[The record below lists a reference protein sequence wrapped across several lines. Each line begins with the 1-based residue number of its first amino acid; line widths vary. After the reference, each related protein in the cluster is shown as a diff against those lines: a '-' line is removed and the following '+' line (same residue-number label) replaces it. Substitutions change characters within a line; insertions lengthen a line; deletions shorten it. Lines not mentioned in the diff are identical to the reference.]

1 VYIVTDLTLLIDMG
15 NTRLKWVWAAG
26 GEIDQSTFGRGSRDE
41 FPARCKPPGSARPG
55 RVLISSV
62 ADQSSTSGVVSTCE
76 ERWRAPVKRLQT
88 LRCQDGIINA
98 YENPATLGIDRWL
111 AIVGA
116 AHAYGTPV
124 VIMDLGTATTLD
136 AVDEQGRHLGG
147 LILPGPALM
156 LESLATAT
164 AMPVPAGFGDGE
176 TANGTKGK
184 KAAGP
189 GVGPATSTSEA
200 IREGVL
206 AAQIGALNQFMR
218 HVGAKLSKEPQLVL
232 TGGAAECILDRLESQ
247 PVFDPWLVFKGMLR
261 DQEL

>member
-1 VYIVTDLTLLIDMG
+1 MSDLTLLIDMG
-15 NTRLKWVWAAG
+15 NTRLKWVWAAD
-26 GEIDQSTFGRGSRDE
+26 GEIDQSTFGRGNRDD
-41 FPARCKPPGSARPG
+41 FPGKCKQPNSARPG
-55 RVLISSV
+55 RVLVSSV
-62 ADQSSTSGVVSTCE
+62 ANQDITTRFVSDCE
-76 ERWRAPVKRLQT
+76 SRWGIPVKPLQA
-88 LRCQDGIINA
+88 RSSQDGIVNA

-164 AMPVPAGFGDGE
+164 AMPIPTGFGNDE
-176 TANGTKGK
+176 TENGTTGK
-184 KAAGP
+184 KADSP
-189 GVGPATSTSEA
+189 GVGPASSTSEA
-200 IREGVL
+200 IREGVF

-218 HVGAKLSKEPQLVL
+218 HVAAKLSKEPSLVL
-232 TGGAAECILDRLESQ
+232 TGGAAECILDRLESR

>member
-1 VYIVTDLTLLIDMG
+1 MDLLIDMG

-26 GEIDQSTFGRGSRDE
+26 GKIDQSTFGHGSRDD
-41 FPARCKPPGSARPG
+41 FLGKCQPPGSARTA
-55 RVLISSV
+55 RVLIASV
-62 ADQSSTSGVVSTCE
+62 ANPSRTANIVCDCE
-76 ERWRAPVKRLQT
+76 TRWEAPVKRLQT
-88 LRCQDGIINA
+88 LGSQDGIENA
-98 YENPATLGIDRWL
+98 YENPETLGVDRWL

-116 AHAYGTPV
+116 AHAYGAPI

-156 LESLATAT
+156 LNSLASAT
-164 AMPVPAGFGDGE
+164 AMPVPTDFGGGKSKSGAGGE
-176 TANGTKGK
+176 
-184 KAAGP
+184 KAHGP
-189 GVGPATSTSEA
+189 DVGPASSTSEA
-200 IREGVL
+200 IREGVF

-218 HVGAKLSKEPQLVL
+218 HVAAKLGKEPRLVL
-232 TGGAAECILDRLESQ
+232 TGGAAECILDRLESH

>member
-1 VYIVTDLTLLIDMG
+1 MTDLTLLIDMG
-15 NTRLKWVWAAG
+15 NTRLKWVWATD
-26 GEIDQSTFGRGSRDE
+26 GEIDQSTFGRGNRDD
-41 FPARCKPPGSARPG
+41 FPGKYKQPDGAPPG
-55 RVLISSV
+55 RVLVSSV
-62 ADQSSTSGVVSTCE
+62 ANQAITTGLVSDCE
-76 ERWRAPVKRLQT
+76 SRWGAPVKRLQT
-88 LRCQDGIINA
+88 RTSQDGIVNA

-147 LILPGPALM
+147 LILPGPVLM

-164 AMPVPAGFGDGE
+164 AMPVPTDFRNRE
-176 TANGTKGK
+176 TETGTKGK
-184 KAAGP
+184 KVDKP
-189 GVGPATSTSEA
+189 GVGPAFSTTEA
-200 IREGVL
+200 IREGVF

-218 HVGAKLSKEPQLVL
+218 HVAAKLSKGPRLVL
-232 TGGAAECILDRLESQ
+232 TGGAAECILDRLECR

-261 DQEL
+261 DQE